1 MSVLKAL
8 RQRVAPELNFLL
20 TDDPAERE
28 GAIDC
33 GWRPHLHAYHAF
45 LVARMFGAA
54 AELRTG
60 DIAVISGALPPITT
74 LDREPK
80 HAWCAVGGVT
90 PVDLAMTLAR
100 FPQAP
105 QLRSPV
111 TGEGPNGDWQVRY
124 SEDESILDQNIEGA
138 NELLYIARGTAR
150 DDAPRL
156 LEEPG
161 SFIPAAEE
169 PEGWVA
175 RHGAGVHAAIALHCF
190 RCAGSGGR
198 SVRNQAS
205 RDEAVAAIVARHPD
219 VRAEILRLIA
229 V

>member
-20 TDDPAERE
+20 TDDPAERA

-90 PVDLAMTLAR
+90 PVDLAATFAR

-124 SEDESILDQNIEGA
+124 AEDESILDQNIEGA
-138 NELLYIARGTAR
+138 NELLYIARSPAFN
-150 DDAPRL
+150 DAVQL
-156 LEEPG
+156 LDEPG
-161 SFIPAAEE
+161 RFIPAAEE

-175 RHGAGVHAAIALHCF
+175 RHGVGVHAAVALHGF

-205 RDEAVAAIVARHPD
+205 RDEAVAAIVARYPD
-219 VRAEILRLIA
+219 ARAEILRLIA

>member
-20 TDDPAERE
+20 TDDPSERA
-28 GAIDC
+28 GAIDG
-33 GWRPHLHAYHAF
+33 GWRPHLHAYHAL

-54 AELRTG
+54 AEVRTG

-80 HAWCAVGGVT
+80 HAWCTVGGVT

-111 TGEGPNGDWQVRY
+111 TGEGPNGDWQVRH

-138 NELLYIARGTAR
+138 NELIFIPRGPSL
-150 DDAPRL
+150 DDVTRL
-156 LEEPG
+156 LDEPG
-161 SFIPAAEE
+161 AFIPAAEE
-169 PEGWVA
+169 PEHLVA
-175 RHGAGVHAAIALHCF
+175 RHGASVYAAIALHCF

-219 VRAEILRLIA
+219 ARAEILRLIA

>member
-20 TDDPAERE
+20 TDDPAERA

-33 GWRPHLHAYHAF
+33 GWRPHLHACHAF

-80 HAWCAVGGVT
+80 HAWCAVCGVT
-90 PVDLAMTLAR
+90 PVDLAATFAR

-124 SEDESILDQNIEGA
+124 AEDESILDQNIEGA
-138 NELLYIARGTAR
+138 NELLYIARSPAF
-150 DDAPRL
+150 DDVRQL
-156 LEEPG
+156 LDEPG
-161 SFIPAAEE
+161 RFIPVAEE

-175 RHGAGVHAAIALHCF
+175 RHGVGVHAAVALHCF

-219 VRAEILRLIA
+219 ARAEILRLIA